1 MDTDPK
7 VFELRGSTRLRRI
20 YPRVPA
26 GCRCG
31 VVTAEICALAHLAEP
46 SSNCVLRIGGMAERN
61 YGLPDHVL
69 GYLSCLLMHM
79 GLPFLPL
86 IVELMLTK
94 QIDAKSLYLFAA
106 IYPSAMAVT
115 SYDQLQSNLAI
126 WIGFVFAA
134 AYGAS
139 VRSGPQIEHGA
150 ELAYAAVALFF
161 LLHAVERFQ
170 RHIVDRRPFPEQRS
184 RPTKSAGGKA
194 VEDEQRG

>member
-1 MDTDPK
+1 
-7 VFELRGSTRLRRI
+7 
-20 YPRVPA
+20 
-26 GCRCG
+26 
-31 VVTAEICALAHLAEP
+31 
-46 SSNCVLRIGGMAERN
+46 MAERN
-61 YGLPDHVL
+61 YGLPDHVQ

-106 IYPSAMAVT
+106 IYPSAVAVT
-115 SYDQLQSNLAI
+115 SYDKLQSNLAI

-139 VRSGPQIEHGA
+139 VRPGSQIEHGA

-170 RHIVDRRPFPEQRS
+170 RHIVDRTPFPEQRS